1 MTRRTCLFSLTMAV
15 FVLAAP
21 AMAWPHLL
29 PSIHLPRVNGGKAV
43 RALTYPVT
51 KSVVNG
57 GKTVL
62 KVGAVADSV
71 GLVPNIGPAAVSH
84 AVKKTLWGF
93 GR

>member
-1 MTRRTCLFSLTMAV
+1 MTRRNYLFSFTVAV

-29 PSIHLPRVNGGKAV
+29 PSIHLPRVNGGKAIQ
-43 RALTYPVT
+43 AFAYPVKKT
-51 KSVVNG
+51 VVNG

-62 KVGAVADSV
+62 KAGAVADSV
-71 GLVPNIGPAAVSH
+71 GLVPNIGPPAISH
-84 AVKKTLWGF
+84 AVKKTLWSF